1 MPFPCGAGVKHQ
13 HHPEQQVEMDQARSA
28 TQSADQHHQPSIE
41 LEPPE
46 EAEKKKT
53 TSDAEENSSGK
64 NVLLVTPV
72 Y

>member
-1 MPFPCGAGVKHQ
+1 MPFPCDAGVQHQ
-13 HHPEQQVEMDQARSA
+13 HHPEQQVEMEQARAA

-53 TSDAEENSSGK
+53 SSDAEENSSGK